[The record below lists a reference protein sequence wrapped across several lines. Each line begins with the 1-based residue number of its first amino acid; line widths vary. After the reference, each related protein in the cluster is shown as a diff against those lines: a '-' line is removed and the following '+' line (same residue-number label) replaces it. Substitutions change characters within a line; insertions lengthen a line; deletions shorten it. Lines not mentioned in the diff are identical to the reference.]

1 MNEVMSGIKYQRLA
15 SMLGVFVGIMMIALC
30 NVSGKEQDAEDARN
44 KDLDSLDDLDET
56 DSKNH

>member
-1 MNEVMSGIKYQRLA
+1 MFFIGFA
-15 SMLGVFVGIMMIALC
+15 AGSMLGAFVGIMMIALC
-30 NVSGKEQDAEDARN
+30 NASGKEQDAEDARN

>member
-1 MNEVMSGIKYQRLA
+1 MFFIGFA
-15 SMLGVFVGIMMIALC
+15 AGSMLGVFVGIMMIALC

-44 KDLDSLDDLDET
+44 RDLDSLDET